1 MLLARLEADED
12 EPEPKRKS
20 SFSGR
25 TSVGLNRVRIGDP
38 GGDPG
43 GIIGD
48 TL

>member
-20 SFSGR
+20 SFSGW
-25 TSVGLNRVRIGDP
+25 TSAGWNRVRIGDP

-43 GIIGD
+43 GITVD